1 MIRLRL
7 LKLCFTA
14 FVLSVI
20 LLACTEHKPISLSGD
35 KPVPVSDFIAF
46 FQDLKPTYSK
56 GDTVLAKK
64 EKDSLLIGYKVFTSV
79 VPDSV
84 LAISFGK
91 GVKPKIFAIGKIQ
104 VPDAET
110 YLLVKATAHSKSALL
125 LLAFNKKNNFI
136 AWMPALKTS
145 IKAGVSSSIT
155 IDRKFVITRSTYR
168 KNPDASLSEGKEVY
182 ILNEAAKTFMLI
194 LTEALEDK
202 VTELINPIDTLA
214 RKSKYAGDYGSQK
227 MELVSI
233 RDGRKADRISFFVHF
248 EKKNGSCIGELKG
261 EAFWRTPNKAEYRQD
276 GDPCVLQFTFT
287 GSSVSLKEQN
297 CGSRRG
303 PDCVFDGQFIKKK
316 TPKIRKKQRA

>member
-1 MIRLRL
+1 MTPLRL
-7 LKLCFTA
+7 LKFSFSA
-14 FVLSVI
+14 FL
-20 LLACTEHKPISLSGD
+20 LLAFQLACTERKPISLSGD

-46 FQDLKPTYSK
+46 FQELQPPYIK
-56 GDTVLAKK
+56 GDTVLAHK

-91 GVKPKIFAIGKIQ
+91 GVKPKLYALGKVQ
-104 VPDAET
+104 VPKAET
-110 YLLVKATAHSKSALL
+110 YLLVKAISHSKSCLL
-125 LLAFNKKNNFI
+125 ILAFDKKNNFI
-136 AWMPALKTS
+136 AWMPAIRTATKSGINTT
-145 IKAGVSSSIT
+145 IT

-168 KNPDASLSEGKEVY
+168 KNADASLSEGKEVY

-202 VTELINPIDTLA
+202 ITELINPIDTLPG
-214 RKSKYAGDYGSQK
+214 KSKYAGDYGSQK
-227 MELVSI
+227 MDLVSI

-248 EKKNGSCIGELKG
+248 EKKEGACIGELKG
-261 EAFWRTPNKAEYRQD
+261 EAFWRTPTKAEYRQD
-276 GDPCVLQFTFT
+276 GDPCVLQFIFT

-303 PDCVFDGQFIKKK
+303 PDCIFDGQFIKKRK
-316 TPKIRKKQRA
+316 PKLRKKH

>member
-1 MIRLRL
+1 MKRLRL

-14 FVLSVI
+14 FALFAI
-20 LLACTEHKPISLSGD
+20 LLACTEHKPISLAGD

-46 FQDLKPTYSK
+46 FQELKPPYVM

-84 LAISFGK
+84 LTLSFGK
-91 GVKPKIFAIGKIQ
+91 GVKPKLYAIGKVQ
-104 VPDAET
+104 VPKAES
-110 YLLVKATAHSKSALL
+110 YLIVKGVAHSKSSLL
-125 LLAFNKKNNFI
+125 ILAFDKKNNFI
-136 AWMPALKTS
+136 AWMPALKAS
-145 IKAGVSSSIT
+145 VKAGLNSVIT
-155 IDRKFVITRSTYR
+155 IDRKFVITRSTNR
-168 KNPDASLSEGKEVY
+168 KNADASLSEGKEVY

-202 VTELINPIDTLA
+202 VTELINPIDTLP

-227 MELVSI
+227 MDLVSV

-248 EKKNGSCIGELKG
+248 EKKEGACIGELKG
-261 EAFWRTPNKAEYRQD
+261 EAFWRTPTKAEYRQD

-316 TPKIRKKQRA
+316 TPKNRKKQRP